1 MIFHCG
7 LYWHAALVPSSRV
20 ILYMAFLLNISKRG
34 RERRSYE
41 SDAYFFSRV
50 KTGDVSS
57 GLVIITDQLLIKIK

>member
-7 LYWHAALVPSSRV
+7 YIGMQLVPSSRV

-41 SDAYFFSRV
+41 SDAYFFFKS
-50 KTGDVSS
+50 
-57 GLVIITDQLLIKIK
+57 